1 MKSIDNLPLL
11 NRDVELDDLQAP
23 PLLNQQAFNLVFEV
37 LHQ

>member
-23 PLLNQQAFNLVFEV
+23 LYLTKKRFTPFFKF
-37 LHQ
+37 